1 MIQTQNKMILKHLKQ
16 YGKIN
21 FKQAYDKYSCMRLS
35 ARIFDL
41 RGDDI
46 HIETTYKMVKN
57 KFGKKV
63 KVAEYKLLGD

>member
-21 FKQAYDKYSCMRLS
+21 PKQAYDKYSCMRLS

-46 HIETTYKMVKN
+46 HIETNYKMVKN

>member
-1 MIQTQNKMILKHLKQ
+1 MTQTQNKMILKHLKKQ
-16 YGKIN
+16 GKIDP
-21 FKQAYDKYSCMRLS
+21 KQAYDKYSCMRLS

-63 KVAEYKLLGD
+63 KVAEYKLSGD

>member
-21 FKQAYDKYSCMRLS
+21 HKQAYDKYSCMRLS

>member
-21 FKQAYDKYSCMRLS
+21 PKQAYDKYSCMRLS

-46 HIETTYKMVKN
+46 HNTFALHANMNVKI
-57 KFGKKV
+57 KGTHH
-63 KVAEYKLLGD
+63 YP